1 MSLNPT
7 SSADSSS
14 CVATAMWRSTP
25 ARSWSSCSDR
35 LRPTDSGMKIRGK
48 TTVDLSGSTGRREG
62 TAPSTFNAGTSLTF
76 GLSLPPLQF
85 PLSREAGEGRGEGR
99 ERRIRLEQRFEP
111 IADGRHTRRRS
122 RHQDAVTYSQGPPP
136 DLRPPHARLRP
147 RRGHRGRRER
157 HQGDRQP
164 PPRPGRG
171 APARARHPPPP
182 PTPPQPHAPPPPPA
196 PPHRPQ

>member
-25 ARSWSSCSDR
+25 ARSSSSCSDR

-85 PLSREAGEGRGEGR
+85 PRSEEHTSELQSHLNLVC
-99 ERRIRLEQRFEP
+99 RLLLEKKKKK
-111 IADGRHTRRRS
+111 DNYMNVST
-122 RHQDAVTYSQGPPP
+122 
-136 DLRPPHARLRP
+136 
-147 RRGHRGRRER
+147 
-157 HQGDRQP
+157 
-164 PPRPGRG
+164 
-171 APARARHPPPP
+171 
-182 PTPPQPHAPPPPPA
+182 
-196 PPHRPQ
+196 